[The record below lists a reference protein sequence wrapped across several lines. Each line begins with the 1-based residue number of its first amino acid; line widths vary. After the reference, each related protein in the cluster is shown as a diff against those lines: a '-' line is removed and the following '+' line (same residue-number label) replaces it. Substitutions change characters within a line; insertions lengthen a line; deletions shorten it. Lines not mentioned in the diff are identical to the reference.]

1 MGREKCSLAD
11 YPVPRRGENMTGT
24 LVALVTAPQIDF
36 PGAGQ
41 TVLMALRL
49 VHFAAGILWVGL
61 LYFFNLVN
69 VPFQRELDAQTRL
82 VVVPNLM
89 PKALWW
95 FRWSSV
101 VTVLAG
107 IAYWMHI
114 VGTDV
119 RNAIAG
125 GEQVS
130 GGAMTGG
137 FFVIWTLAFAI
148 EMGLLMSPAEGLK
161 KGRVLGIIVAVV
173 VVAASYLFL
182 GMNQHGWES
191 NRALAIGIGGGLGW
205 FMMLNVWGIIWRM
218 QKKIIRWTEEAAKGP
233 AMPAEASKVARLSFL
248 TSRINFW
255 LSFPMLFFM
264 GAASHYIIFA
274 KP

>member
-1 MGREKCSLAD
+1 
-11 YPVPRRGENMTGT
+11 MTGT
-24 LVALVTAPQIDF
+24 LVAVITAPQIDY

-41 TVLMALRL
+41 TVLMGLRWIHL
-49 VHFAAGILWVGL
+49 ISGIIWVGL

-69 VPFQRELDAQTRL
+69 VPFQRELDAPTKL
-82 VVVPNLM
+82 AVVPNLM

-101 VTVLAG
+101 VTVLVG

-114 VGTDV
+114 VASDV

-130 GGAMTGG
+130 GGAMMGG
-137 FFVIWTLAFAI
+137 FFVIWTLAYVV
-148 EMGLLMSPAEGLK
+148 EMGVLMSPAAALK
-161 KGRVLGIIVAVV
+161 QGPVLGAIVAVV
-173 VVAASYLFL
+173 MLAASYVFL

-218 QKKIIRWTEEAAKGP
+218 QKKIIRWTEAAAKGA
-233 AMPAEASKVARLSFL
+233 AMPAEAAKVARLVFL
-248 TSRINFW
+248 TSRVNFW

-264 GAASHYIIFA
+264 GAASHYIMFA
-274 KP
+274 QR

>member
-1 MGREKCSLAD
+1 
-11 YPVPRRGENMTGT
+11 MTGT
-24 LVALVTAPQIDF
+24 LIAMLAPPQIDY
-36 PGAGQ
+36 PGGGQ
-41 TVLMALRL
+41 TVLMILRWIHL
-49 VHFAAGILWVGL
+49 IAGITWVGL

-69 VPFQRELDAQTRL
+69 IPFQQELDTKTRL
-82 VVVPNLM
+82 AVVPNLM

-107 IAYWMHI
+107 IAYWMHM

-119 RNAIAG
+119 RNAVAG

-130 GGAMTGG
+130 GGTMTGG
-137 FFVIWTLAFAI
+137 FFVIWTLAFVI

-161 KGRVLGIIVAVV
+161 KGPVLGGIMAIVML
-173 VVAASYLFL
+173 AAAYLFL

-191 NRALAIGIGGGLGW
+191 NRSLAIGIGGGLGW

-218 QKKIIRWTEEAAKGP
+218 QKKIIRWTEAAAGGASMPPEAA
-233 AMPAEASKVARLSFL
+233 KVARLVFL
-248 TSRINFW
+248 TSRVNFW

-264 GAASHYIIFA
+264 GAASHYTLFA
-274 KP
+274 GR